1 MRKSERPE
9 TLITNAHVKCRIS
22 KLICPLSEVGAV
34 SEFGGKAYHLSRM
47 LNEGLPVFAGFVVT
61 NQAFQEFLD
70 VNQLRD
76 PIAAVVD
83 QIDAGNPASLQQ
95 ASSVIRDLVQ
105 SSALP

>member
-1 MRKSERPE
+1 
-9 TLITNAHVKCRIS
+9 
-22 KLICPLSEVGAV
+22 
-34 SEFGGKAYHLSRM
+34 M

-61 NQAFQEFLD
+61 NKAFQEFLD

-105 SSALP
+105 SSALPEHLADDLQ